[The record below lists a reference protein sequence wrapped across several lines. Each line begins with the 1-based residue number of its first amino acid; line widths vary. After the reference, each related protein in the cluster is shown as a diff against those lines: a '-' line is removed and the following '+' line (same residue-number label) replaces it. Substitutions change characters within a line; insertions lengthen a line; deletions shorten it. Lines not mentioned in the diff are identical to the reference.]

1 MATKLYVGN
10 LSYQMTDQQLHDL
23 FSEAGNVSSAQV
35 VTDRYTGQAR
45 GFGFVEMA
53 SEDEAQQAIA
63 AINGRNVGG
72 RALVVNESRPRV
84 AAVAAAAVAAA
95 AVAAATV
102 AAAAAMAAAAVVTAA
117 AVAAA
122 VTAAAAAVA
131 MAAAAAVVAAAAAA
145 ATATDQSHEKRA
157 GSKWTRPAFSC
168 PILQLRADSF

>member
-10 LSYQMTDQQLHDL
+10 LSYQMTDQQLNDL

-72 RALVVNESRPRV
+72 RALVVNESRPR
-84 AAVAAAAVAAA
+84 
-95 AVAAATV
+95 
-102 AAAAAMAAAAVVTAA
+102 
-117 AVAAA
+117 
-122 VTAAAAAVA
+122 
-131 MAAAAAVVAAAAAA
+131 
-145 ATATDQSHEKRA
+145 EGGGGG
-157 GSKWTRPAFSC
+157 GSRGGGGSYGGGGGGSYGGGGGSYGGGGGGGG
-168 PILQLRADSF
+168 RDSGGYGGGGGGRSGGGRGGNDRY

>member
-63 AINGRNVGG
+63 AINGRNVDG
-72 RALVVNESRPRV
+72 RALVVNESRPR
-84 AAVAAAAVAAA
+84 
-95 AVAAATV
+95 
-102 AAAAAMAAAAVVTAA
+102 
-117 AVAAA
+117 
-122 VTAAAAAVA
+122 
-131 MAAAAAVVAAAAAA
+131 
-145 ATATDQSHEKRA
+145 EGGGG
-157 GSKWTRPAFSC
+157 GSRGGGGGYGGGGGGGSYGGGSGGGGG
-168 PILQLRADSF
+168 RSGGGGGYGGGGGSSRY